1 MSTEDERFGGGVVE
15 REVFGDENWYHS
27 DYPVRYAETIA
38 PAVQWYHWCWERCE
52 SEDDIRHDQRWTVV
66 CEGQCNKYRDEGWV

>member
-38 PAVQWYHWCWERCE
+38 PAVQ
-52 SEDDIRHDQRWTVV
+52 
-66 CEGQCNKYRDEGWV
+66 